1 MPETA
6 PTYDLMLLLSKSAD
20 DDQRAKIVADAENA
34 ISAAGGSVERK
45 DDWGTRPLS
54 FRINHEAE
62 AEYHL
67 LQFTAPPSLL
77 ESLSYTLRITD
88 GVLRHRIIKVIPGTP
103 PAPASA
109 PPIVASSV
117 PAAPSAVPSAAAAE
131 PEPDEES

>member
-20 DDQRAKIVADAENA
+20 DDQRAKIVADAESA

-45 DDWGTRPLS
+45 DAWGTRPLT
-54 FRINHEAE
+54 FRINHESE
-62 AEYHL
+62 AEYYL
-67 LQFTAPPSLL
+67 LQFTGPSSLL

-103 PAPASA
+103 PAPESA
-109 PPIVASSV
+109 PPIVAPTV
-117 PAAPSAVPSAAAAE
+117 PAAASAVPSAV